1 MEDGRAALRRDIR
14 LIQPNGTNMTLND
27 VPWEGDSFGPPPY
40 WGLRGKYWFNNAPNW
55 GFMVDYYHA
64 KVIAHQ
70 GAVVGVTG
78 TRDGVKVG
86 PTDRVGNT

>member
-1 MEDGRAALRRDIR
+1 MCRGMATPLGR
-14 LIQPNGTNMTLND
+14 
-27 VPWEGDSFGPPPY
+27 PPI
-40 WGLRGKYWFNNAPNW
+40 GHSGGKYWFNNAPNW
-55 GFMVDYYHA
+55 GFMVDYHHA

-86 PTDRVGNT
+86 PTDRVGTT

>member
-1 MEDGRAALRRDIR
+1 MATPLGRPPI
-14 LIQPNGTNMTLND
+14 
-27 VPWEGDSFGPPPY
+27 GDSG
-40 WGLRGKYWFNNAPNW
+40 GKYWFNNAPNW
-55 GFMVDYYHA
+55 GFMVDYHHA

>member
-1 MEDGRAALRRDIR
+1 
-14 LIQPNGTNMTLND
+14 MTLND
-27 VPWEGDSFGPPPY
+27 VPWDGDSFGPPPY

-55 GFMVDYYHA
+55 GFMVDYHHA

-86 PTDRVGNT
+86 PRQHLAQRFLRWPISLDL